1 MLFSPEHFSYSVN
14 IFKSGLNS
22 FLFFYEVSGFSLN
35 PYFYMGY
42 IYIEIAYAFY
52 LKFEIR
58 EEMKNNKEGRIM
70 VVDDKKVQKRKGKKE

>member
-1 MLFSPEHFSYSVN
+1 
-14 IFKSGLNS
+14 
-22 FLFFYEVSGFSLN
+22 
-35 PYFYMGY
+35 MGY

-70 VVDDKKVQKRKGKKE
+70 VVDDKIKKFKREREKKNEK